1 MTRIAARGR
10 WGRRRADPRRGTYTA
25 RARAPARARGPRF
38 GAGACW
44 APGGG
49 PPAMSV
55 AGTVVRGAAQG
66 RTPLLCARAAR
77 GLGRPRGPG
86 PGPGPVLGLGLSL
99 VLALV
104 PAHDP
109 ARARGPHRTL
119 RIPGDAL
126 GPDPTAGAVGAI
138 VGMISGTADLARPI
152 QKVHDGRRNSTMGP
166 LFCYTSKSFPD
177 TMVLFSD

>member
-1 MTRIAARGR
+1 
-10 WGRRRADPRRGTYTA
+10 
-25 RARAPARARGPRF
+25 
-38 GAGACW
+38 
-44 APGGG
+44 
-49 PPAMSV
+49 MSA
-55 AGTVVRGAAQG
+55 AGTVVRGPAQG

-86 PGPGPVLGLGLSL
+86 PGPGLVLGLSL
-99 VLALV
+99 VLGLV

-109 ARARGPHRTL
+109 ARARAPHRTL

-152 QKVHDGRRNSTMGP
+152 QKTHDGRRNSTMDP
-166 LFCYTSKSFPD
+166 LFCYASKSFPD